1 MKKSL
6 IALSVLIIALMAYT
20 DVKDRF
26 QQLDKIADQTEVQKN
41 IKSQPETSQG
51 AGIHSKINKAIERPI
66 ERNIQNSGQNFNQGP
81 TGFKENRIVPQTT
94 TASPITNPKGVPQG
108 ESLQQQTN
116 DNDF

>member
-1 MKKSL
+1 MKKIL
-6 IALSVLIIALMAYT
+6 IPLSVLVISTMAYI
-20 DVKDRF
+20 DMKDRF
-26 QQLDKIADQTEVQKN
+26 CELDRIADQTEVQKN

-51 AGIHSKINKAIERPI
+51 AGIHSQINKAIERPI